1 VLRAG
6 QQPRSLEGGEEMKEK
21 SIIVSIRVEP
31 ELYKEVK
38 KRAIDRDDT
47 VTAIVKRAFE
57 RYIEE
62 GKEMEKK
69 SLKAKI
75 LKAWYEQ
82 DFSKTADELLA
93 AADVWKNGSS
103 DGIVVWDTEKE
114 ELSVVRESATTYTPS
129 FIYLH
134 RLPGNYKPD
143 IDEEELFFDLKEL
156 DIEDVLE
163 KAID

>member
-1 VLRAG
+1 
-6 QQPRSLEGGEEMKEK
+6 MKEK
-21 SIIVSIRVEP
+21 SVLISVRVGA
-31 ELYKEVK
+31 ELYKKVK
-38 KRAIDRDDT
+38 KTAIDRDDS
-47 VTAIVKRAFE
+47 VTSIVKRAFE

>member
-1 VLRAG
+1 
-6 QQPRSLEGGEEMKEK
+6 MKEK
-21 SIIVSIRVEP
+21 SVLISVRVGA
-31 ELYKEVK
+31 ELYKKVK
-38 KRAIDRDDT
+38 KTAIDRDDS
-47 VTAIVKRAFE
+47 VTSIVKRAFE
-57 RYIEE
+57 KYVEE
-62 GKEMEKK
+62 GKKMEKV
-69 SLKAKI
+69 SLKEKI

-143 IDEEELFFDLKEL
+143 IDEEELFFDLKDL
-156 DIEDVLE
+156 DVEEILE
-163 KAID
+163 NI

>member
-1 VLRAG
+1 MTSRTFSRTFSRKSESASEGDERLLPER
-6 QQPRSLEGGEEMKEK
+6 LEKPKG
-21 SIIVSIRVEP
+21 
-31 ELYKEVK
+31 
-38 KRAIDRDDT
+38 
-47 VTAIVKRAFE
+47 
-57 RYIEE
+57 

-82 DFSKTADELLA
+82 DFNKTAGELLA

-143 IDEEELFFDLKEL
+143 IDEEELFFDLKDL

>member
-1 VLRAG
+1 
-6 QQPRSLEGGEEMKEK
+6 MKEK
-21 SIIVSIRVEP
+21 PVLVSVRVDP

-38 KRAIDRDDT
+38 KAAIDRDDSI
-47 VTAIVKRAFE
+47 TAIVKRAFE
-57 RYIEE
+57 MYIEE
-62 GKEMEKK
+62 GKRMEKK
-69 SLKAKI
+69 RLVSKI
-75 LKAWYEQ
+75 LEAWYEQ
-82 DFSKTADELLA
+82 DFGKTADELLA